1 MPPAKGGGMEINMK
15 QLKILILVCLCC
27 LNLGCSKADTMNN
40 LATGESPS
48 EETSAEN
55 GTENQETGKE
65 NILSDDS
72 IKEKLIVTGKY
83 AGWIC
88 GLVSNQ
94 EDDNSSVNVVKMNL
108 SGSEY
113 TSVNVSIAGEYSTLS
128 NINILFDK
136 DDKVA
141 GYTETLIYNNP
152 KINKFVIDN
161 YQDGTLLEHKQ
172 TSIDFLSNEK
182 INEGLKG
189 LKEIVNQPRTRG
201 AGATAACIGALLG
214 VNGAVAY
221 LIAGTCTTACA
232 AAPVTGA
239 VCAACIGGICV
250 VGAADIG
257 AIIACFKL

>member
-1 MPPAKGGGMEINMK
+1 MKNLRGKIISSILSLLLLFGGVIGSIPVYASENIDNKVYPITNEIANNFAEMNE
-15 QLKILILVCLCC
+15 IV
-27 LNLGCSKADTMNN
+27 SKSYDVKDTEIRNRYIGLSKDEIYKDDFIVNGNKNN
-40 LATGESPS
+40 L
-48 EETSAEN
+48 N
-55 GTENQETGKE
+55 F
-65 NILSDDS
+65 
-72 IKEKLIVTGKY
+72 EK
-83 AGWIC
+83 
-88 GLVSNQ
+88 
-94 EDDNSSVNVVKMNL
+94 VNVVKMNL
-108 SGSEY
+108 SASEY

-136 DDKVA
+136 DDKFA
-141 GYTETLIYNNP
+141 GYKETLIYNNP

-161 YQDGTLLEHKQ
+161 YQNGTLLEHKQ